1 MLSQDRSARIIQIV
15 LACAFIAL
23 AVQLF
28 RLQIVQ
34 HDKYQLQSDKN
45 RTRRLRLEPPRGV
58 IYDRNGIP
66 LVENRPSYTLS
77 ALPIEVRGNEKS
89 IAFLAGLLE
98 EEPAAVKRKLDQADN
113 PFVLL
118 KLRHNIDYAMLVK
131 LEENKLEYPGVTY
144 ETETR
149 RIYPAGI
156 KSPHLF
162 GYIGEVSRSE
172 LERRQDEEILPGD
185 LVGKK
190 GFEAYYDR
198 ELRGQVG
205 YDAIEVDA
213 VGREVKDITG
223 AGDRPFIRG
232 RDFYLALD
240 SRLQF
245 LADSLLGDKI
255 GGAVMVD
262 VRDGGVLVLCSKPDF
277 DPELF
282 SGTLSAAD
290 WQRLLNDPGKPLY
303 DRVIQS
309 AYPPG
314 STFKMVAATAALEAH
329 KATPET
335 TFPCTG
341 GVTYG
346 DRTFL
351 CHGGKGHGT
360 LAMVDAI
367 KVSCNSYFYRLSMR
381 LSVDEWAAAAK
392 GYGFGARTGI
402 DLPAEEVGTLPD
414 RAYLDRVFGKK
425 GWSSGMML
433 NLGIGQGDLLVTPVQ
448 MAQYTMMIATKGRYY
463 PLHLVYKIY
472 DPRTQRFYKQR
483 LASKSVEG
491 VSQQTYAILQEGMY
505 RVVNSPGGT
514 GHSTYLPDVVVAGKT
529 GTAQN
534 PHGDPHAWY
543 VGFAP
548 LAEPEVAICVL
559 VENGGAGG
567 VAAGPVAGALLRRYF
582 DLKKAASAANA
593 APLRP

>member
-1 MLSQDRSARIIQIV
+1 MLSQDRSARIIQIALV
-15 LACAFIAL
+15 CAFIAL

-34 HDKYQLQSDKN
+34 HDKYQLQAEKN

-58 IYDRNGIP
+58 IYDRNGIA

-77 ALPIEVRGNEKS
+77 ALPIEVRGNERS
-89 IAFLAGLLE
+89 IAFLAGLLA

-172 LERRQDEEILPGD
+172 LERRQEEGMLPGD

-198 ELRGQVG
+198 DLRGQVG
-205 YDAIEVDA
+205 YNAIEVDA

-223 AGDRPFIRG
+223 AGDRPPVRG

-240 SRLQF
+240 SRLQI
-245 LADSLLGDKI
+245 LADSLMSDKI

-277 DPELF
+277 DPEIF
-282 SGTLSAAD
+282 AGTLSAAD
-290 WQRLLNDPGKPLY
+290 WQALLNDPGKPLY

-314 STFKMVAATAALEAH
+314 STFKMVAATAALEVH

-351 CHGGKGHGT
+351 CHGGQGHGT
-360 LAMVDAI
+360 LAMLDAI

-392 GYGFGARTGI
+392 EYGFGARTGI
-402 DLPAEEVGTLPD
+402 DLPAEEEGNLPD

-425 GWSSGMML
+425 GWSGGMML

-448 MAQYTMMIATKGRYY
+448 MAQYTMMIANKGRYY
-463 PLHLVYKIY
+463 PLHLVYRIF
-472 DPRTQRFYKQR
+472 DPRTQRFYKQE
-483 LASKSVEG
+483 LAPRSVAG
-491 VSQQTYAILQEGMY
+491 VSQQTYATLHEGMY
-505 RVVNSPGGT
+505 RVVNVPGGT
-514 GHSTYLPDVVVAGKT
+514 GHSTFLPDVVVAGKT

-534 PHGDPHAWY
+534 PHGEPHAWY

-548 LAEPEVAICVL
+548 YSQPEVAVCVL

-567 VAAGPVAGALLRRYF
+567 AAAGPVAGALLRRYF
-582 DLKKAASAANA
+582 DLKKAAAPVAA
-593 APLRP
+593 APRP

>member
-1 MLSQDRSARIIQIV
+1 MIQIV
-15 LACAFIAL
+15 IACAFMAL

-28 RLQIVQ
+28 RLQIIQ
-34 HDKYQLQSDKN
+34 REKYQAQSDKN

-58 IYDRNGIP
+58 IYDRNGLP

-77 ALPIEVRGNEKS
+77 ALPIEVRGNARS
-89 IAFLAGLLE
+89 LAFLADLME
-98 EEPAAVKRKLDQADN
+98 EDVAAVKRRLDQADN
-113 PFVLL
+113 PFIPL
-118 KLRHNIDYAMLVK
+118 KLRRNIDYAMLVR
-131 LEENKLEYPGVTY
+131 LEENKLEYPGVSY
-144 ETETR
+144 ETESR
-149 RIYPAGI
+149 RVYPAGV

-162 GYIGEVSRSE
+162 GYIGEISKGE
-172 LERRQDEEILPGD
+172 LERRQEEGLMPGD

-198 ELRGQVG
+198 DLRGQVG

-213 VGREVKDITG
+213 VGREVKDIVG
-223 AGDRPFIRG
+223 ASDRTPIRG

-240 SRLQF
+240 ARLQS

-255 GGAVMVD
+255 GGVVMID
-262 VRDGGVLVLCSKPDF
+262 TRDGGVLVLCSKPDF

-314 STFKMVAATAALEAH
+314 STFKMVAATAALEEH

-360 LAMVDAI
+360 LAMLDAI

-381 LSVDEWAAAAK
+381 LSVDEWAAAARH
-392 GYGFGARTGI
+392 YGFGARTGI
-402 DLPAEEVGTLPD
+402 DLPAEEPGILPD
-414 RAYLDRVFGKK
+414 RDYLDRVFGKK
-425 GWSSGMML
+425 GWSGGMML

-448 MAQYTMMIATKGRYY
+448 MAQYTMIIANKGRYY
-463 PLHLVYKIY
+463 PLHLVYKIF
-472 DPRTQRFYKQR
+472 DPRTQRYYKQKLESR
-483 LASKSVEG
+483 NTAG
-491 VSQQTYAILQEGMY
+491 ISQETYATLHAGMF
-505 RVVNSPGGT
+505 RVVNTPGGT
-514 GHSTYLPDVVVAGKT
+514 GHASYLEDVVVAGKT

-534 PHGDPHAWY
+534 PHGEPHAWY

-548 LAEPEVAICVL
+548 LQDPEVAICVL
-559 VENGGAGG
+559 VENGGGGGATSAPIAGQ
-567 VAAGPVAGALLRRYF
+567 LLRRYF
-582 DLKKAASAANA
+582 DLKKEAA
-593 APLRP
+593 APPAVTERR